1 VEASS
6 DTPAEAPS
14 DASTD
19 VPAVSDAPGTDRTSV
34 PVWAAPTAGS
44 EQADAT
50 ADARATGG
58 TAPLPWTLSARSEAA
73 LRGQAKALLAH
84 LDAHPGTAPADIAHS
99 LVTRRA
105 LLEKRAVV
113 IGTTPGD
120 FRAGLASLAEGSPA
134 ASVVSGGRGAGRDRR
149 TVLVFPGQGTQWEGM
164 GAELIDASPVFARSI
179 AACEAALVPHVDW
192 SLTEVLRRTD
202 GAPTLDR
209 VDVAQPALWAVMV
222 SLAELW
228 RAHGLEPA
236 AVLGHSQGEI
246 AAAAV
251 SGALSLAD
259 AAAVVAVRSLAI
271 ARELSGHGGM
281 VAVAVSHEQ
290 ADALVADLPGVSVA
304 AVNGPASVVVSG
316 DPEGLDTLLARCR
329 EQRMRARRV
338 PVDYASH
345 SAHVDRLAESLPA
358 ALAGIEPRDG
368 DIPFFSTVTA
378 DWHPGA
384 GLDAAYWHR
393 NLRSTVRLE
402 DSLRALVDQGHD
414 VFLECSPHP
423 VLTVGIEDT
432 AASAGADAVTLGSL
446 RRDDG
451 GAPRFLTALA
461 AAHVAGVPVD
471 WRPAVAH
478 GHPTDLPTYAF
489 QRERYWLEAGGEQAD
504 PAGLDTVVR
513 LADGGALLSG
523 SLSLTTQPWLDAHRT
538 HGTAVVPATALL
550 DWAVRAG
557 DETGLPRVVELDEH
571 LPVAVPDQG
580 RVEIQL
586 TVSAHDGTGPGT
598 GGADSGL
605 DGPGTDPDGQESGR
619 EGSGG
624 RTFTV
629 HSRLLGPDGDTAS
642 ATPWTRNATGV
653 LAPAPHTDP
662 APAEPGPG
670 ESTDAA
676 ATVDLDRAHDLVHR
690 SGLDLDAPFRTVRS
704 LRRSG
709 DTLLADVELP
719 ESAHA
724 DATRFRLHP
733 ALLQTAV
740 ALAATPDDATAPV
753 LPAAWRN
760 VTVHATGAARL
771 QIALTPVGEDT
782 WTVDAHDTTGTPV
795 LTGTVTTRRAGP
807 ERLPAPPGPDALHRV
822 IWTPLTDGTP
832 SATQDH
838 DGTRSATPDHDG
850 PWAVLGTPGRLTA
863 ALERSGATVQVHADL
878 AALSAA
884 LDSGAA
890 EPPAVVVAVHGPT
903 AGDDP
908 AAGAHDSARQAL
920 TLATDWLRDPRH
932 AGTRLLVVTEGA
944 VATGPDDT
952 VPGLADATVWGLLR
966 SAQTEHPGRFLLA
979 DLDPAARDE
988 STPDGPDSP
997 TDTESQ
1003 APDASADALIS
1014 AVTTAAGTGETQ
1026 FAVRAGTVTVPRLV
1040 RADHPDGAPRP
1051 ATTSAWEDGTGA
1063 GTVLITGG
1071 TGVLGAH
1078 VARHLVTRHGVRH
1091 LLLTGRRGPDAPGA
1105 NALREE
1111 LTALGAETEI
1121 VACDAAD

>member
-1 VEASS
+1 
-6 DTPAEAPS
+6 
-14 DASTD
+14 
-19 VPAVSDAPGTDRTSV
+19 
-34 PVWAAPTAGS
+34 
-44 EQADAT
+44 
-50 ADARATGG
+50 
-58 TAPLPWTLSARSEAA
+58 
-73 LRGQAKALLAH
+73 
-84 LDAHPGTAPADIAHS
+84 
-99 LVTRRA
+99 
-105 LLEKRAVV
+105 
-113 IGTTPGD
+113 
-120 FRAGLASLAEGSPA
+120 
-134 ASVVSGGRGAGRDRR
+134 
-149 TVLVFPGQGTQWEGM
+149 
-164 GAELIDASPVFARSI
+164 
-179 AACEAALVPHVDW
+179 
-192 SLTEVLRRTD
+192 
-202 GAPTLDR
+202 
-209 VDVAQPALWAVMV
+209 MV

-414 VFLECSPHP
+414 VFVECSPHP

-538 HGTAVVPATALL
+538 HGTAVVPSTALL

-586 TVSAHDGTGPGT
+586 TVSAHDGTGPGLE
-598 GGADSGL
+598 GADSGL

-653 LAPAPHTDP
+653 LAPAPYTAP

-670 ESTDAA
+670 ASTNTA

-740 ALAATPDDATAPV
+740 ALAATPDDASAPV

-832 SATQDH
+832 SVTQDH
-838 DGTRSATPDHDG
+838 DGARSATPVHDG
-850 PWAVLGTPGRLTA
+850 PWAVLGIPGRLTA

-878 AALSAA
+878 AALTAA
-884 LDSGAA
+884 S
-890 EPPAVVVAVHGPT
+890 T
-903 AGDDP
+903 
-908 AAGAHDSARQAL
+908 
-920 TLATDWLRDPRH
+920 
-932 AGTRLLVVTEGA
+932 
-944 VATGPDDT
+944 
-952 VPGLADATVWGLLR
+952 
-966 SAQTEHPGRFLLA
+966 
-979 DLDPAARDE
+979 AARPNPPPW
-988 STPDGPDSP
+988 SWPY
-997 TDTESQ
+997 TDPQ
-1003 APDASADALIS
+1003 RA
-1014 AVTTAAGTGETQ
+1014 TT
-1026 FAVRAGTVTVPRLV
+1026 
-1040 RADHPDGAPRP
+1040 PRP
-1051 ATTSAWEDGTGA
+1051 ARTTPRDRPSPWPPTGCA
-1063 GTVLITGG
+1063 TPAT
-1071 TGVLGAH
+1071 
-1078 VARHLVTRHGVRH
+1078 
-1091 LLLTGRRGPDAPGA
+1091 PAPGCSWSPKEPSPPDRTTPSPA
-1105 NALREE
+1105 SPTPPSGVCCAPRRPNTPAVSSSPTSTRRRA
-1111 LTALGAETEI
+1111 TSPPRT
-1121 VACDAAD
+1121 DPTHPPTPTPNPRPRTPRPTP

>member
-1 VEASS
+1 MGRPDGSVRAGRRHRGRPHHRR
-6 DTPAEAPS
+6 DGTPAL
-14 DASTD
+14 DA
-19 VPAVSDAPGTDRTSV
+19 VRPQRGRPARPGQGPPRPPGRT
-34 PVWAAPTAGS
+34 PRNRPG
-44 EQADAT
+44 
-50 ADARATGG
+50 RHR
-58 TAPLPWTLSARSEAA
+58 PLP
-73 LRGQAKALLAH
+73 G
-84 LDAHPGTAPADIAHS
+84 DP
-99 LVTRRA
+99 RA

-164 GAELIDASPVFARSI
+164 GAELLDASPVFARSI
-179 AACEAALVPHVDW
+179 AACEAALAPHVDW

-316 DPEGLDTLLARCR
+316 DPKDSTPSSPGAGSSACAPAASPSTTPPTPRTSTGSPRACPPPSPASNPATATSRSSPPSPPTGTRD
-329 EQRMRARRV
+329 RARRRV
-338 PVDYASH
+338 LAPQPAEHRAPGGLAAGPRRPGPRRVRGVQPAPR
-345 SAHVDRLAESLPA
+345 AHRRYR
-358 ALAGIEPRDG
+358 GHR
-368 DIPFFSTVTA
+368 
-378 DWHPGA
+378 
-384 GLDAAYWHR
+384 GLR
-393 NLRSTVRLE
+393 R
-402 DSLRALVDQGHD
+402 
-414 VFLECSPHP
+414 
-423 VLTVGIEDT
+423 
-432 AASAGADAVTLGSL
+432 ADAVTLGSL

-513 LADGGALLSG
+513 LADGGVLLSG

-571 LPVAVPDQG
+571 IPVAVPDQG

-586 TVSAHDGTGPGT
+586 TVSAHVGTGPGT
-598 GGADSGL
+598 EGADSGL

-619 EGSGG
+619 EGAGG

-662 APAEPGPG
+662 APAEAGPG
-670 ESTDAA
+670 ASTDAA

-740 ALAATPDDATAPV
+740 ALAATPDDASAPV

-807 ERLPAPPGPDALHRV
+807 ERLPAPPGP
-822 IWTPLTDGTP
+822 TPCTA
-832 SATQDH
+832 S
-838 DGTRSATPDHDG
+838 SG
-850 PWAVLGTPGRLTA
+850 PR
-863 ALERSGATVQVHADL
+863 
-878 AALSAA
+878 
-884 LDSGAA
+884 
-890 EPPAVVVAVHGPT
+890 
-903 AGDDP
+903 
-908 AAGAHDSARQAL
+908 
-920 TLATDWLRDPRH
+920 
-932 AGTRLLVVTEGA
+932 
-944 VATGPDDT
+944 
-952 VPGLADATVWGLLR
+952 
-966 SAQTEHPGRFLLA
+966 
-979 DLDPAARDE
+979 
-988 STPDGPDSP
+988 
-997 TDTESQ
+997 
-1003 APDASADALIS
+1003 
-1014 AVTTAAGTGETQ
+1014 
-1026 FAVRAGTVTVPRLV
+1026 
-1040 RADHPDGAPRP
+1040 
-1051 ATTSAWEDGTGA
+1051 
-1063 GTVLITGG
+1063 
-1071 TGVLGAH
+1071 
-1078 VARHLVTRHGVRH
+1078 
-1091 LLLTGRRGPDAPGA
+1091 
-1105 NALREE
+1105 
-1111 LTALGAETEI
+1111 
-1121 VACDAAD
+1121 